1 MLVPILSSFIKHE
14 AISKIV
20 ISLLCKIKKPPKLWQ
35 ESYAFH
41 YQVHFSCKQ
50 NKMNLEL
57 EISQTAIGPQL
68 WEFVS
73 ADNTIRKA
81 VMKDLDAL

>member
-1 MLVPILSSFIKHE
+1 
-14 AISKIV
+14 
-20 ISLLCKIKKPPKLWQ
+20 
-35 ESYAFH
+35 
-41 YQVHFSCKQ
+41 
-50 NKMNLEL
+50 MNLEL